1 MSRSPHPPTREGLPS
16 EERDIHWMRHALSLA
31 AQGEAS
37 DEVPVGCV
45 IVNEGEV
52 IGEGWNRP
60 ISSVDPTAHAE
71 IVALRDA
78 ARRLG
83 NYRLTGATLYV
94 TLEPCL
100 MCTGAMLHARIGR
113 LVYGAADV
121 KRGAVHSAG
130 QALSTPG
137 INHRIEVTA
146 GVLDA
151 DCAHSLRAFFRAR
164 RG

>member
-1 MSRSPHPPTREGLPS
+1 MTG
-16 EERDIHWMRHALSLA
+16 EERDIHWMRRALALA
-31 AQGEAS
+31 AQGAAR

-45 IVNEGEV
+45 IVQDDIA

-60 ISSVDPTAHAE
+60 ISSADPTAHAE
-71 IVALRDA
+71 IVALRA
-78 ARRLG
+78 AAQHLG
-83 NYRLTGATLYV
+83 NYRLSGATLYV

-113 LVYGAADV
+113 LVYGASDV
-121 KRGAVHSAG
+121 KRGAVHSATR
-130 QALSTPG
+130 ALTTPG
-137 INHRIEVTA
+137 INHRINVTA

-151 DCAHSLRAFFRAR
+151 DCAQSLRAFFRAR